1 MRIVSHII
9 SWVFMPLFIPIYC
22 LVLTFFTIS
31 FEDFVINQNSLWSLP
46 NPMKWAVLNL
56 YVIFTVIAP
65 CVSIL
70 ILRNRKMISSIQL
83 NDRTQRFFPILLL
96 VFYTT
101 ALYLLFILKAGDA
114 LIPTFIYSLPLSV
127 ALVSLTLF
135 LVNFK
140 FKVSLHAAGGGILFG
155 YILAYCMK
163 QQYFEF
169 WIILLSVIITGVTIS
184 ARLYLKKHT
193 MEEVIH
199 GWLIAFIITFS
210 VNFLYQ

>member
-1 MRIVSHII
+1 MRLVAQIT

-22 LVLTFFTIS
+22 LILTFFTIS

-56 YVIFTVIAP
+56 YAIFTVIAP
-65 CVSIL
+65 GVSIL
-70 ILRNRKMISSIQL
+70 ILRNRKMISSIEL
-83 NDRTQRFFPILLL
+83 TDRTQRFFPILLM
-96 VFYTT
+96 VFYTA
-101 ALYLLFILKAGDA
+101 ALYLLFVLKAGDA
-114 LIPTFIYSLPLSV
+114 LIPTFIYSLPLSGT
-127 ALVSLTLF
+127 LVSLTLF

-169 WIILLSVIITGVTIS
+169 WVLLLAAISTGLTIS
-184 ARLYLKKHT
+184 ARLYLNKHT
-193 MEEVIH
+193 MDEVVH
-199 GWLIAFIITFS
+199 GWLIAFLITFS
-210 VNFLYQ
+210 VNYLYQ